1 MINSL
6 NLGIKDHDDIINY
19 LSTKYNIDKEVVE
32 KAVRTE
38 FKFVKDTME
47 QGELEPVHLQ
57 SFGKFAIKPGRM
69 KYLLDDGYEIKK
81 KKV

>member
-6 NLGIKDHDDIINY
+6 NLKIKDHEGIINY
-19 LSTKYNIDKEVVE
+19 LSTKYNLDREIVE
-32 KAVRTE
+32 KAVRTQ

-47 QGELEPVHLQ
+47 QGELDSVHLQ

-69 KYLLDDGYEIKK
+69 KYLLEEGYEIKK
-81 KKV
+81 KV